1 MYCAE
6 AMSTN
11 HPYIKD
17 FSYNSK
23 IKLVNMAQSKFV
35 YVLSKQSKTLH
46 ITHIENILGLKATS
60 VSFYFMVQQFS
71 IKD

>member
-46 ITHIENILGLKATS
+46 ITHI
-60 VSFYFMVQQFS
+60 
-71 IKD
+71 